1 MRLRGRKFLHLA
13 SAATLALTFDPSQG
27 QAQEW
32 PARPVT
38 MVVPT
43 AAGGGADILGRILAG
58 RLSEILGQ
66 PVIAENVGNAVAS
79 TNRVA
84 KGPPDGNLFHFGN
97 TAHYAYHPTLYKTPV
112 YNPRTEFAPVALLA
126 EQPFLLVARNDMPVS
141 NLHEFMN
148 YVKMN
153 QDKIQFGS
161 GAGTGSGNH
170 IVCEMA
176 NAAMGVKVTD
186 VH

>member
-1 MRLRGRKFLHLA
+1 MKLLRGQSLHLGA
-13 SAATLALTFDPSQG
+13 GAAVLMLALAAAPG

-32 PARPVT
+32 PARPIT
-38 MVVPT
+38 MVIPT

-66 PVIAENVGNAVAS
+66 PVIAENIGNAVAS

-97 TAHYAYHPTLYKTPV
+97 TAHYAYHPTLYKKPV

-141 NLHEFMN
+141 NLREFMN
-148 YVKMN
+148 YVKAN
-153 QDKIQFGS
+153 QDKSNS
-161 GAGTGSGNH
+161 GPARGPAPAITSSAKWPTPPW
-170 IVCEMA
+170 V
-176 NAAMGVKVTD
+176 
-186 VH
+186 